1 MRAYT
6 VATAAVT
13 LQVSPKWIDN
23 VLSHHSIDGVAKSR
37 QGISRHLAPHALLSL
52 EVAIR
57 LSEAFSIP
65 TARALELAHELVQKS
80 SGSTTGN
87 AVTLTIDIESIKSDL
102 GERLA
107 HAVEIAPL
115 PKRGRPAKA

>member
-13 LQVSPKWIDN
+13 LGMPPKWLDN
-23 VLSHHSIDGVAKSR
+23 VLSHHSIDGVTRSR
-37 QGISRHLAPHALLSL
+37 QGVPRRLAPRAVLTL
-52 EVAIR
+52 EIAIR
-57 LSEAFSIP
+57 LSEVLSIP
-65 TARALELAHELVQKS
+65 TARALDVAQNLTQGAS
-80 SGSTTGN
+80 ASTVEKG
-87 AVTLTIDIESIKSDL
+87 VTLTLDLESIKADL

-115 PKRGRPAKA
+115 PKRGRPAAV

>member
-13 LQVSPKWIDN
+13 LQMPAKWIDN
-23 VLSHHSIDGVAKSR
+23 VLSHHSINGVAKSR
-37 QGISRHLAPHALLSL
+37 QGIARRLTPQALLTL
-52 EVAIR
+52 EIAIR

-65 TARALELAHELVQKS
+65 TRRALELAQDLVRQA
-80 SGSTTGN
+80 SGSTAGKG
-87 AVTLTIDIESIKSDL
+87 VTLTIDVETIRSDL
-102 GERLA
+102 GERLE

-115 PKRGRPAKA
+115 PKRGRPA

>member
-13 LQVSPKWIDN
+13 LRMPAKWVDN
-23 VLSHHSIDGVAKSR
+23 VLSHHSIAGVAKAR
-37 QGISRHLAPHALLSL
+37 QGIARRLSPNAILNL

-57 LSEAFSIP
+57 LSNSLSIP
-65 TARALELAHELVQKS
+65 TARALELARELTEKT
-80 SGSTTGN
+80 GELSTGKGITI
-87 AVTLTIDIESIKSDL
+87 TLDL
-102 GERLA
+102 EAIRADLAERLA

-115 PKRGRPAKA
+115 PRRGRPVRR